1 MVTVLPAR
9 KEQLTKEY
17 RKTIVLLVLL
27 VIILF
32 SIPVV
37 YIVNPEYNTHIRVKL
52 ETMPLEQFVYVH
64 LTGIDV
70 LMKPP
75 FLSNGTPI
83 MLRVIIYPYNST
95 KPIYNATLA
104 LFKPMV
110 GFNPAIDRVLTLPV
124 EPTTKG
130 YSIRLW
136 DNFTKVSIPVAYVFY
151 NGPRFH
157 TYQGSSF
164 YKAGLVVALVNK
176 GLVIEKIGEPS
187 LDVYYNITYTDGSNH
202 VGHIVIGSGDNNVT
216 LTNTREYLRVS
227 LAAYHLF
234 FVFESRLVG
243 NELVI
248 DARSNWALL
257 LLVSI
262 LILIGTYLVYRKYR
276 KLSHRL

>member
-17 RKTIVLLVLL
+17 KKTIVLLALL
-27 VIILF
+27 VIILI
-32 SIPVV
+32 SIPIV
-37 YIVNPEYNTHIRVKL
+37 YIANPEYNTHIRVEL

-64 LTGIDV
+64 LTGINV

-75 FLSNGTPI
+75 FLSNETPI

-95 KPIYNATLA
+95 KPIYNVTLT
-104 LFKPMV
+104 LFKPIV
-110 GFNPAIDRVLTLPV
+110 GFNPAIDRILTLPV

-136 DNFTKVSIPVAYVFY
+136 DNFTKVSVPVAYVFY

-164 YKAGLVVALVNK
+164 YKAGLVVALINK
-176 GLVIEKIGEPS
+176 GIMIEKIGEPS
-187 LDVYYNITYTDGSNH
+187 LDIYYNFTYTDGTNY
-202 VGHIVIGSGDNNVT
+202 VGHIAIGPGDNNVT
-216 LTNTREYLRVS
+216 LPNTKEYLRVS

-234 FVFESRLVG
+234 FILESRLVG

-262 LILIGTYLVYRKYR
+262 LISIGVYLMYRKYR